1 MEERGRRLSDMVL
14 VLEEWWPKGVWVPVI
29 DCRLVGRLV
38 LVAAAAAFERLLNE
52 VLEVM
57 LARELGRL
65 AMVLAP
71 RWGEDWGMPKERRLC
86 GRCGGCS
93 GGCWMAEEASLSPVR
108 FRLLRMVIV
117 GGMNDWLTAETL
129 RGEAR
134 GGVVVG
140 AGSLDLAEL
149 TRCSSF
155 CIFPIRPRIWWSEPD
170 AVRPGPCC

>member
-14 VLEEWWPKGVWVPVI
+14 EVEEWWPKGVWLPVI
-29 DCRLVGRLV
+29 DWRLTGRLM
-38 LVAAAAAFERLLNE
+38 LTAAAAALERLLNE

-57 LARELGRL
+57 LTRELGRL

-93 GGCWMAEEASLSPVR
+93 VGCCSAGEPSLSMVR
-108 FRLLRMVIV
+108 LRLLRMVIV
-117 GGMNDWLTAETL
+117 GAIKDWLTAETL

-170 AVRPGPCC
+170 AVRLGP